1 VKSKRRFSLLI
12 RSAPVGAEGVYMKMT
27 NVANFSRYLRFI
39 VRRERIVGSIW
50 VAALILS
57 AVGLAAAYP
66 SLFPTHES
74 LMSMSAALST
84 PAMVAMLGPVYGLTQ
99 MSVAIAMAGECLIW
113 LAITS
118 IVMNIFYVNRH
129 TRVDEELGRHEM
141 LAALPVGRMS
151 GSAATLFGAFVLNL
165 VIALATALL
174 LLAVNL
180 PGSTTAGSF
189 CYAFSI
195 GVQGFLF
202 AAITLLMAQLFST
215 ASGSMGAAFGVMG
228 LFYLLRA
235 AGDMSG
241 NVLSYISPMGL
252 GLKIEAYYKDDF
264 LPILIILAEALVVS
278 AAVLIISTKR
288 DVGAGVIPARKGKS
302 HASPFLQSPFGLAWR
317 LVRKS
322 FIIWAI
328 ACFVLGASYGS
339 VVGEIDSFVEGND
352 TIKMMLAAAGGGS
365 GSLIDAFLPMLSS
378 IMAMIGA
385 IPMMNCMNRLRTEE
399 RRGRLEQIYAR
410 RVSRTSMFFGFI
422 TIAAAEAVILTFLTS
437 IGLYASSANS
447 GMLTLGGIF
456 SSAYVFLPAMLVMLG
471 LAALLVGAFS
481 RFVTLNWLVL
491 GYSFM
496 MLYFGRLFNV
506 PKWAARL
513 SPFGNVPQLPVEE
526 FRLVPLL
533 ILCGIAI
540 VLTLGGILRYRK
552 RDIY

>member
-1 VKSKRRFSLLI
+1 
-12 RSAPVGAEGVYMKMT
+12 MKMT
-27 NVANFSRYLRFI
+27 NVANFSRYLCFI
-39 VRRERIVGSIW
+39 VRRERVVGSIW
-50 VAALILS
+50 IAALILS
-57 AVGLAAAYP
+57 AVGLAGAYP
-66 SLFPTHES
+66 SLFPTYES

-84 PAMVAMLGPVYGLTQ
+84 PAMVAMMGPVYGLTQ
-99 MSVAIAMAGECLIW
+99 MSVAIAMAQECLIW

-129 TRVDEELGRHEM
+129 TRMDEELGRHEM
-141 LAALPVGRMS
+141 LAALPVGRMT
-151 GSAATLFGAFVLNL
+151 GSSATLFGAFVLNF
-165 VIALATALL
+165 VIALVTAVL

-202 AAITLLMAQLFST
+202 AAITLLTAQLFST

-235 AGDMSG
+235 SGDISG
-241 NVLSYISPMGL
+241 SSLSYISPLGL

-264 LPILIILAEALVVS
+264 LPIFILLAEAVVVS
-278 AAVLIISTKR
+278 AIALIISTKR
-288 DVGAGVIPARKGKS
+288 DVGAGVIPAGKGRS
-302 HASPFLQSPFGLAWR
+302 HASLFLQSPFGLAWR

-339 VVGEIDSFVEGND
+339 IVDEIDSFVEGND
-352 TIKMMLAAAGGGS
+352 TIKMMLTAAGGGS
-365 GSLIDAFLPMLSS
+365 GSLIDAFLPMLSG

-385 IPMMNCMNRLRTEE
+385 IPVINCVNRLRTEE
-399 RRGRLEQIYAR
+399 RRGRLEQIYDL
-410 RVSRTSMFFGFI
+410 RVSRTSMFVSFI
-422 TIAAAEAVILTFLTS
+422 TIAILEAVILTFLTS
-437 IGLYASSANS
+437 IGLYASSASS

-456 SSAYVFLPAMLVMLG
+456 RSAYAFLPAMLVMLG
-471 LAALLVGAFS
+471 FATLLVGVLP
-481 RFVTLNWLVL
+481 RFVTLSWLVL
-491 GYSFM
+491 GYSFA
-496 MLYFGRLFNV
+496 MLYFGRLFDV
-506 PKWAARL
+506 PKWAAML
-513 SPFGNVPQLPVEE
+513 SPFGNVPRLPVEE

-540 VLTLGGILRYRK
+540 VLTLGGILRYK
-552 RDIY
+552 ERDIY